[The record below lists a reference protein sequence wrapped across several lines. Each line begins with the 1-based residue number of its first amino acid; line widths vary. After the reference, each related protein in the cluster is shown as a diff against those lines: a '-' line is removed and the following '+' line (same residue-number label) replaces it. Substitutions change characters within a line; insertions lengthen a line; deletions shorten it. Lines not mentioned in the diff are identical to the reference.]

1 MEQFLDYIKES
12 IEKANKEEQS
22 LIAQDRKDEANLM
35 KIRANIY
42 GICQTI
48 YEVVSKTNS
57 GEALKEE
64 YLKKLTVIPQNWK
77 ASYDKAKEHNDVE
90 KILIEEIKLD
100 LIEEVKKKFQE
111 Y

>member
-1 MEQFLDYIKES
+1 MEGKKMEQFLDYIKES
-12 IEKANKEEQS
+12 IEKANKEVQS

-64 YLKKLTVIPQNWK
+64 Y
-77 ASYDKAKEHNDVE
+77 
-90 KILIEEIKLD
+90 
-100 LIEEVKKKFQE
+100 
-111 Y
+111 

>member
-64 YLKKLTVIPQNWK
+64 Y
-77 ASYDKAKEHNDVE
+77 
-90 KILIEEIKLD
+90 
-100 LIEEVKKKFQE
+100 
-111 Y
+111 